1 VELENVNVMG
11 KIIICGGGEAEA
23 GKQSVLLRNVTA
35 GALELDSLTEQFL
48 SIQAEGLTNIGEVTL
63 RTPGYLE
70 DRTEDGLGF
79 QTIRLDGVAGSLFQL
94 AGNIKRV
101 VNLTPESTL
110 QLAQGV
116 ADVITMDEKAVDAKL
131 TIDDRASIRE
141 LNLDLATQVDGKG
154 SISHLNINA
163 PGSKVT
169 MLPDT
174 IYIRPGITGN
184 VYNQNMDNIAAAE
197 SSEDPRLLAGYPKV
211 KDIASTSA
219 TAVFSTNKPG
229 TIRWAI
235 TALMDGSVG
244 EEDLVNPGSN
254 AKILRSGTLR
264 ATASNTEITTRLTG
278 LTKQGSYYVSALL
291 EDARGRRSPVK
302 IAAFTTPDDSAP
314 NFVSGYP
321 QTPILTL
328 DADKEQVAQ
337 IMVMAT
343 KDCQMYYALFPKG
356 STAPT
361 AADFRSAAL
370 PGNLGYGIVTL
381 RKNAPFLLSRIN
393 TSHLQE
399 QTQYDLYLWLNDADN
414 GKSSAVKKVTF
425 TTKDMTPPNIL
436 KLEAQSSTDRSVTLS
451 FELSEPGALY
461 WFVTKQGQS
470 VGINK
475 ENPTLQNQIMI
486 ESAGADGTKII
497 RRGGPVRFSRTAIS
511 FTVTG
516 LEGETTYD
524 LYYMAK
530 DTAGNYCVYNKAI
543 EFPLPIKTRDVNGP
557 KVEVNYSHSN
567 PGPTEDAPPV
577 PRVDTDLRLEFSE
590 IIRGRHD
597 NSADPESIL
606 ELYRKVETSSGQEKE
621 RAKSAWGRALH
632 GYVRLYPGTP
642 PTRGEP
648 TADEVA
654 FSDGAAILPNP
665 DDLPAWID
673 YREAR
678 VEEAGGKTTIVFPGS
693 NSKNTQ
699 NGIAPALK
707 LQSGASYYFRIQ
719 DIEDTSDNPMKSP
732 PPNVVFTPKFTM
744 DYATIHLVWD
754 QDTIDIPLPDGTTK
768 AARVF
773 TMTPEGTEA
782 VPSGTR
788 WDMLIWTEYAMKYDL
803 YIRALGS
810 STWQRLNSAN
820 ANPNSRSPRVFNSV
834 NGNFL
839 QELIGTGLVGTP
851 EAGGYPLLEDFT
863 QPLEVAIV
871 PENTSFTTDVFWDIQ
886 VYAGT
891 KAAIGSIARPQGDQK
906 TLDGKS
912 VTVINEPIPYLHIP
926 YEAPLVTPEVW
937 VAEDDATIQS
947 NITDIGVRVKIPG
960 TVYYLAIPLKN
971 VQPGATGSNYTMSE
985 EMAPYVNGVKPNL
998 EDIPT
1003 AGVDR
1008 DPMMLD
1014 SSAVNVYAIATENPQ
1029 LGSPNTTKYGNT
1041 EDRLMGTTRGDM
1053 LNIRDLAAET
1063 TYLLYLVPTDK
1074 ENNPAPKVACY
1085 KFTTDLALPPLI
1097 KVTPSGTTAA
1107 TIEITPKSKLS
1118 YILVN
1123 SNYFNASRYPNLI
1136 FNQPFTGAYTQGGF
1150 KPLPDGW
1157 EGTVLDAMLD
1167 DYEYQGRTYSVFDMC
1182 SNPKT
1187 KQDVAGNIT
1196 GYVGVFVNPT
1206 PPHFLLE
1213 SSNVTNTGLIP
1224 FNKMIGS
1231 NNYTLLV
1238 LAEDENV
1245 PAEKLHQRYG
1255 LRAHQ
1260 TYRNDT
1266 SKYLYVID
1274 AGLSG
1279 ESITENTVFSY
1290 SGDLWIM
1297 FSDAI
1302 HYSYKSQNDEEVFKV
1317 DSCYMD
1323 SPIKHDP
1330 FTDKLHLSS
1339 NKYLRFDDIMNTPVL
1354 NLKLPKPGTHEQLL
1368 SSTLTFS
1375 TAQPIIA
1382 GQDGQLLISFNERI
1396 CDSDGGVRETEDPL
1410 IIKLYR
1416 TPIPNTTQVRWEVK
1430 VDPVISSSWTSATG

>member
-1 VELENVNVMG
+1 
-11 KIIICGGGEAEA
+11 
-23 GKQSVLLRNVTA
+23 
-35 GALELDSLTEQFL
+35 
-48 SIQAEGLTNIGEVTL
+48 
-63 RTPGYLE
+63 
-70 DRTEDGLGF
+70 
-79 QTIRLDGVAGSLFQL
+79 
-94 AGNIKRV
+94 
-101 VNLTPESTL
+101 
-110 QLAQGV
+110 
-116 ADVITMDEKAVDAKL
+116 
-131 TIDDRASIRE
+131 
-141 LNLDLATQVDGKG
+141 
-154 SISHLNINA
+154 
-163 PGSKVT
+163 
-169 MLPDT
+169 
-174 IYIRPGITGN
+174 
-184 VYNQNMDNIAAAE
+184 
-197 SSEDPRLLAGYPKV
+197 
-211 KDIASTSA
+211 
-219 TAVFSTNKPG
+219 
-229 TIRWAI
+229 
-235 TALMDGSVG
+235 
-244 EEDLVNPGSN
+244 
-254 AKILRSGTLR
+254 
-264 ATASNTEITTRLTG
+264 
-278 LTKQGSYYVSALL
+278 
-291 EDARGRRSPVK
+291 
-302 IAAFTTPDDSAP
+302 
-314 NFVSGYP
+314 
-321 QTPILTL
+321 
-328 DADKEQVAQ
+328 
-337 IMVMAT
+337 
-343 KDCQMYYALFPKG
+343 
-356 STAPT
+356 
-361 AADFRSAAL
+361 
-370 PGNLGYGIVTL
+370 
-381 RKNAPFLLSRIN
+381 
-393 TSHLQE
+393 
-399 QTQYDLYLWLNDADN
+399 
-414 GKSSAVKKVTF
+414 
-425 TTKDMTPPNIL
+425 
-436 KLEAQSSTDRSVTLS
+436 
-451 FELSEPGALY
+451 
-461 WFVTKQGQS
+461 
-470 VGINK
+470 
-475 ENPTLQNQIMI
+475 
-486 ESAGADGTKII
+486 
-497 RRGGPVRFSRTAIS
+497 
-511 FTVTG
+511 
-516 LEGETTYD
+516 
-524 LYYMAK
+524 MAK